1 MTSLKTLQESMC
13 NKEGEESCSNF
24 EEFQKN
30 KNLLKKD
37 SRIFTKESKNT
48 SQICHYFEHFSHMKP
63 LLKQLI
69 AADDWESH
77 LQTVQS
83 ILLNFSEFDNINF
96 LRYESVYL
104 EQMRRLP
111 QDYPEI
117 CDKYMNGLFAVVKF
131 EI

>member
-1 MTSLKTLQESMC
+1 MC
-13 NKEGEESCSNF
+13 NKEGEGICSNL

-30 KNLLKKD
+30 KNLPKKD
-37 SRIFTKESKNT
+37 FSIFTKECKNA
-48 SQICHYFEHFSHMKP
+48 SQICHYFEHFSHMVS

-69 AADDWESH
+69 AADRNGDWESH

-83 ILLNFSEFDNINF
+83 ILLIFSEFDNIIC

-111 QDYPEI
+111 QDYLEI
-117 CDKYMNGLFAVVKF
+117 CDKYVNGLFVIVNF
-131 EI
+131 EIYPILI